1 MKHYI
6 CTGECGGVSD
16 TPGTCQAESCSL
28 HGQPLVECDCED
40 GEHDTINNAEGPS
53 PVNPQTNNQ

>member
-16 TPGTCQAESCSL
+16 TPGTCQAGECSL
-28 HGQPLVECDCED
+28 QGQPLVECTCRD
-40 GEHDTINNAEGPS
+40 GKHIQLQTKGEKNEGRGK
-53 PVNPQTNNQ
+53 